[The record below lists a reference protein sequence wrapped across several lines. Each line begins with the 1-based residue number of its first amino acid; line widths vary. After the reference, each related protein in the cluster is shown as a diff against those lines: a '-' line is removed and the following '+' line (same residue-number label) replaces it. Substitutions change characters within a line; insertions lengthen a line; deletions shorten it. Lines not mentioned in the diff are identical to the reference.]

1 MKILMM
7 VSSFFP
13 ASVGGAERQCW
24 RQAQALVRRGHEVL
38 IITKWLDAA
47 SVRSEMMDGVRI
59 WRRGCFFSVRKALR
73 QCAAYSKTGNHK
85 QGGARPVSPL
95 GEALPTRSRWQA
107 ISERARNVL
116 FMMDVVWGLKT
127 GLFKADVVHVHESHW
142 VAGFAQWIGERMG
155 VPVFC
160 KEATQPVL
168 GYDNMTDVPW
178 KTKWKSCRMKCR
190 FIAMTDAI
198 FNELVGVGIPTHHI
212 VSVPNGVEIPDEV
225 AEPGQHAEA
234 LYVGNFTQGAGFK
247 GFDVLL
253 QAWGMAQRQEPG
265 MRLRLYGRG
274 DTHIWKTYAAEHG
287 CGNSVVFERETNDIW
302 AAHRQSGFL
311 VIPSRQEGLSNALLE
326 AMASGLPSV
335 VSDIPGNTAAVRNRI
350 EGIVVP
356 VGNPSVLADAIVEMY
371 CDSELRMRMGRSARE
386 RAQTTFSLDSVAKKL
401 ELAYAQ
407 AIEEEVHVGKA
418 TLSLYPG

>member
-1 MKILMM
+1 MKILML
-7 VSSFFP
+7 VSCFFP
-13 ASVGGAERQCW
+13 VSVGGAERQCW

-38 IITKWLDAA
+38 IITKWLNAA
-47 SVRSEMMDGVRI
+47 SARSEMMDGVRI
-59 WRRGCFFSVRKALR
+59 WRRGCFFSVRKALQQR
-73 QCAAYSKTGNHK
+73 AVYFKTGNRK
-85 QGGARPVSPL
+85 PGGDRPLSPL
-95 GEALPTRSRWQA
+95 GEAIPARSLWQA
-107 ISERARNVL
+107 ISERARNIH
-116 FMMDVVWGLKT
+116 FMMDVAWGLKT

-142 VAGFAQWIGERMG
+142 IAGFAQWIGERMG
-155 VPVFC
+155 IPVFC

-178 KTKWKSCRMKCR
+178 KTKWKLRRMKCR

-198 FNELVGVGIPTHHI
+198 FNELADVGIPTRHI
-212 VSVPNGVEIPDEV
+212 VNVPNGVELPDEV
-225 AEPGQHAEA
+225 AEPGQHAGA
-234 LYVGNFTQGAGFK
+234 LFVGNFTQGAGFK

-274 DTHIWKTYAAEHG
+274 DTHIWKTYAEEHG
-287 CGNSVVFERETNDIW
+287 CGNSVVFEGETNDIW

-356 VGNPSVLADAIVEMY
+356 VGNPSVLAEAILEMY
-371 CDSELRMRMGRSARE
+371 RDSALRMRLGGAARE
-386 RAQTTFSLDSVAKKL
+386 RAQMAFSLDSVAKKL
-401 ELAYAQ
+401 EFAYAQ
-407 AIEEEVHVGKA
+407 AIEEEVHGDKA
-418 TLSLYPG
+418 TSGLHQG